1 MSRFD
6 KFFAGFSFRESTPDY
21 EPGDVIEVMVTGT
34 EGGDAVARIGD
45 SMPDRGRAGRRR
57 EHSRAGRGRDV
68 GRGGPPRYRDV
79 PRDGRQKRVLIG
91 LRETVFLVLS
101 TRSFTLRRSVIRW
114 LLVKPQPL
122 AYK

>member
-1 MSRFD
+1 VNTRALVVVETWD
-6 KFFAGFSFRESTPDY
+6 EAGHR
-21 EPGDVIEVMVTGT
+21 GTGT
-34 EGGDAVARIGD
+34 Y
-45 SMPDRGRAGRRR
+45 R
-57 EHSRAGRGRDV
+57 ETV
-68 GRGGPPRYRDV
+68 G
-79 PRDGRQKRVLIG
+79 KSVLIG